1 MGSVTAAV
9 HWWEESQMRVLV
21 LGSLLV
27 QFLLLI
33 FSFVRRMAIPRW
45 IRFIMWLA
53 YLASDAVA
61 IYALATL
68 FNRHKNQD
76 PGGSRMLEV
85 VWAPVLLI
93 HLGGHDGITAYN
105 IEDNEL
111 WSRHLLTAVSQVTVA
126 IYVFCKSWRGG
137 DKRLLQAA
145 ILLFVPGVLKCF
157 DKPWALK
164 SASINSLVSTS
175 AAERT
180 PKQGQMDPLGEYVKH
195 AKAFVSREQREG
207 EGRMQQQATRASVQ
221 EGDHS
226 PSQAKQTEGDMDPL
240 EEYVMKGA
248 RAPVEDGDHRK
259 SQQGAHHQYLPRRP
273 KSNEK

>member
-1 MGSVTAAV
+1 
-9 HWWEESQMRVLV
+9 MRVLV

-33 FSFVRRMAIPRW
+33 FSIVRRMAIPRW

-53 YLASDAVA
+53 YLAGDALA

-68 FNRHKNQD
+68 FNLHKKD
-76 PGGSRMLEV
+76 RGGSSSKILEV
-85 VWAPVLLI
+85 VWAPVLLL

-180 PKQGQMDPLGEYVKH
+180 PKQDEGQMDPLGEYVKH

-226 PSQAKQTEGDMDPL
+226 PSQGMLFVDLSSPYIFSSA
-240 EEYVMKGA
+240 
-248 RAPVEDGDHRK
+248 
-259 SQQGAHHQYLPRRP
+259 
-273 KSNEK
+273 

>member
-53 YLASDAVA
+53 YLAGDALA

-157 DKPWALK
+157 AKPWALK
-164 SASINSLVSTS
+164 RASINSLVMISSS

-180 PKQGQMDPLGEYVKH
+180 AKRDEGQMDPLEEYVKQ
-195 AKAFVSREQREG
+195 AKAFVSRQQREG
-207 EGRMQQQATRASVQ
+207 EGRMQQEATRDSVQ

-226 PSQAKQTEGDMDPL
+226 PSQGMLFVDLSSP
-240 EEYVMKGA
+240 YIF
-248 RAPVEDGDHRK
+248 
-259 SQQGAHHQYLPRRP
+259 S
-273 KSNEK
+273 SS